1 MTTIESRIG
10 KINSS
15 EEKIYNLLSKFD
27 NFNNFI
33 PQDKVNNYV
42 ATEDTCNFT
51 IDKIGDFGM
60 RIIERQPFSLI
71 KIMND
76 GKGPFNFNFWIQLK
90 KVAENDTRVKL
101 TIKAELNAM
110 LKMVAKKPLT
120 NFVNTLVDKLE
131 EMQI

>member
-10 KINSS
+10 KINCSD
-15 EEKIYNLLSKFD
+15 EKVYNLLSKFS

-33 PQDKVNNYV
+33 PHEKVKNYV

-60 RIIERQPFSLI
+60 RIIERKPLSLI

-76 GKGPFNFNFWIQLK
+76 EKVPFNFNFWIQLK
-90 KVAENDTRVKL
+90 KVAENDIRVRL

-131 EMQI
+131 EIRI

>member
-1 MTTIESRIG
+1 MTKIESRIG

-15 EEKIYNLLSKFD
+15 DEKIFNLLSKFN

-33 PQDKVNNYV
+33 PQDKVKNYV
-42 ATEDTCNFT
+42 ATEDTCNFN
-51 IDKIGDFGM
+51 IDGIGDFGM
-60 RIIERQPFSLI
+60 KIIERDPFSLI

-76 GKGPFNFNFWIQLK
+76 EKVPFNFNFWIQIK
-90 KVAENDTRVKL
+90 SVSENDTRIKL

>member
-1 MTTIESRIG
+1 MTTIECRIG

-15 EEKIYNLLSKFD
+15 EEKIFNLLSKFN

-33 PQDKVNNYV
+33 PQEKVKNYV
-42 ATEDTCNFT
+42 ATEDTCSFT
-51 IDKIGDFGM
+51 IDNIGDFGM
-60 RIIERQPFSLI
+60 RIIERQPFSLV
-71 KIMND
+71 KITND
-76 GKGPFNFNFWIQLK
+76 EKVPFNFNFWIQLK